1 MGQAGSSRPENA
13 GTGGEL
19 VAGKLALFGAVAA
32 VALYPKVLIAVA
44 VLVLAGAVVG
54 VKR

>member
-1 MGQAGSSRPENA
+1 
-13 GTGGEL
+13 
-19 VAGKLALFGAVAA
+19 VAGKLALFGAIVA
-32 VALYPKVLIAVA
+32 VALYPKALIVVA